1 MYNCNC
7 ENRENCCCLKLIF
20 AIVAGLFI
28 AALALILGAV
38 FGEFLTTIL
47 APLVILA
54 ISLFVMA
61 LVLFIY
67 YLCVRCN

>member
-1 MYNCNC
+1 MYNCDC
-7 ENRENCCCLKLIF
+7 ENKGNNCCLKLIL

-28 AALALILGAV
+28 ATLALILGAV
-38 FGEFLTTIL
+38 FGAFLITIL

-67 YLCVRCN
+67 YLCVRRS